1 MKEWEWHA
9 CWWCRIRQY
18 LLLLWRHAPQ
28 CVPVIVLISGAGWS
42 MRHRLLMSS
51 VITPCV
57 TAIFRLTKFPAIV
70 MKHDEFRHF
79 ISWLLSKQCCNW
91 LLSSFLCDGVVFV
104 VTGGWQLLDVAAG
117 CVGVTS
123 DVCVEQNTRLRPFNV
138 YCTDARI
145 CCDFSHSFHC
155 HLIRL
160 FALYPGFS

>member
-1 MKEWEWHA
+1 MKEWVA
-9 CWWCRIRQY
+9 CLFVTLYSSVSVVAVTSRSLVCTSHCINLRCGLEY
-18 LLLLWRHAPQ
+18 ASSFAD
-28 CVPVIVLISGAGWS
+28 VISHYTV
-42 MRHRLLMSS
+42 RHRYISAYEIS
-51 VITPCV
+51 CN
-57 TAIFRLTKFPAIV
+57 R
-70 MKHDEFRHF
+70 DETRWISALHF
-79 ISWLLSKQCCNW
+79 LAYTKQCCNW
-91 LLSSFLCDGVVFV
+91 LLGSFLCDGVVFV